1 MRDLNRSPHKLIS
14 DDPRGMIRGHGG
26 RNGQREGWMSDCSG
40 GGGNNEDRGRE
51 RRMAIGREDHPQP
64 RWGGQAITSWGR
76 RGTGI
81 GV

>member
-40 GGGNNEDRGRE
+40 GGGGITRTE
-51 RRMAIGREDHPQP
+51 
-64 RWGGQAITSWGR
+64 GGKEGWL
-76 RGTGI
+76 
-81 GV
+81 